1 MSSRLLRRFE
11 RLLFV
16 IVLCLALNSCVG
28 AVLGVAV
35 DTTIG
40 VVKVPF
46 KLVGAAADL
55 AIPDDDDD

>member
-1 MSSRLLRRFE
+1 MSSRFLRRLE

-16 IVLCLALNSCVG
+16 TVLCLALNSCVG
-28 AVLGVAV
+28 TAVGVAV
-35 DTTIG
+35 DTSIE
-40 VVKVPF
+40 VAKAPF